1 MGADV
6 KIADVARRDGAPDV
20 TSGSLT
26 VLG

>member
-6 KIADVARRDGAPDV
+6 KIADVARRDGTPDV
-20 TSGSLT
+20 TSGSPT